1 MNNERGIKL
10 WVALSKLQNIKNLG
24 LGLGL
29 PKLQLGVVGDVPH
42 AAHEHEADVV
52 VVELK
57 I

>member
-1 MNNERGIKL
+1 M
-10 WVALSKLQNIKNLG
+10 ALSKLQNIKNLG